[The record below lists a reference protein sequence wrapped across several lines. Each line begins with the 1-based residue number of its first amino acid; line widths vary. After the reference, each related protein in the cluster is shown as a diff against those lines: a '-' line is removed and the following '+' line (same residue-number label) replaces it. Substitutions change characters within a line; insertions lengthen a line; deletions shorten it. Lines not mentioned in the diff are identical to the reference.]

1 MDYDN
6 YVETILQMDSKVR
19 LAGICNVSG
28 EIKHGG
34 QKERVKNILTNEDG
48 VESIN

>member
-1 MDYDN
+1 MCYDN

-19 LAGICNVSG
+19 FAGICDISG
-28 EIKHGG
+28 QIKHSG